1 MLYFSDN
8 AHLGWVRDSATW
20 EDCTK
25 LGGPKRILEC
35 VWPEKELCSGIICLS
50 PVVVAAAV
58 GMTGALEYGDCPQN
72 VCPSPPQA

>member
-35 VWPEKELCSGIICLS
+35 VWPEKNYARASHVYL
-50 PVVVAAAV
+50 PWR
-58 GMTGALEYGDCPQN
+58 
-72 VCPSPPQA
+72 